1 MTSNRVLGMLLAAAV
16 VCGLMSC
23 GNSRQERLENNLKE
37 AISVYMSENLPA
49 DVSVDS
55 IVVLHI
61 DSLSDYSYLLFV
73 EKPVAENYAE
83 QLNLEYNSYPED
95 GDVKVLEQRQRVAD
109 KITGVVSRLEALDRE
124 LSDPRTDSTNLKCF
138 FAAVRIYMKKGNQVL
153 EPEYYGFPVT
163 PDFRVLESEAIPE

>member
-1 MTSNRVLGMLLAAAV
+1 MTLLVAAF

-23 GNSRQERLENNLKE
+23 GKSRQARLENNLKE

-61 DSLSDYSYLLFV
+61 DSLSDYGYLLFV
-73 EKPVAENYAE
+73 EKPVAEDYADR
-83 QLNLEYNSYPED
+83 LNLQYNAWPED
-95 GDVKVLEQRQRVAD
+95 GSTEELEQRQRIGD
-109 KITGVVSRLEALDRE
+109 RITVVVNRLEALDRQ
-124 LSDPRTDSTNLKCF
+124 LADPRTDSTNLKCF
-138 FAAVRIYMKKGNQVL
+138 FAAVRVYLKKGNQAL

-163 PDFRVLESEAIPE
+163 PDFRVLESEMVDE